1 MATLLLRF
9 PGRRYHA
16 TPWGHHVNEGLIE
29 WPPSPWRLLRALLA
43 TGYAKCHWPAA
54 GPPPVARALI
64 EKLAGSAP
72 AYRLPE
78 AVGTHSRH
86 YMPLACFKNG
96 REDTTLVFDTWAQV
110 DDGELAVRWD
120 VGLTP
125 AERDEL
131 GALARELG
139 YLGRSESWVEGEL
152 DDDDAGVGFDVIAG
166 DARHGPGPGWEQV
179 ALLAPLSAGEYATWL
194 RDASSQTQTATGVDP
209 GKSRHSAAEKK
220 KPAAAI
226 TPFPPDLIACLQAE
240 TGWLRKLGWSQPPGS
255 RKLLYWRRRD
265 SLQAGAPRP
274 RPATR
279 RAARVEAMLLAIGNA
294 SGNDHALPRI
304 ERSLPQGELLHRALV
319 ANAAR
324 SSGHSIVL
332 SGCDAERRPLTTP
345 HQHAHILHLDL
356 NQDGHL
362 DHVLIWASMGLDADA
377 QAAIR
382 ATRRSYTK
390 GDTAPLRLAVAGS
403 GTLAELA
410 NLPAPF
416 GDRLGS
422 LFGSAKRWRS
432 LTPFVP
438 PRFLKPNG
446 RNALLGQINAELA
459 SRGLAVATAIEL
471 RDPHIC
477 DDGRRARHFKRV
489 RAKGPAPP
497 QDRGFMLDLIFAAPL
512 RGPLALGYGSHYGLG
527 LFASIE

>member
-29 WPPSPWRLLRALLA
+29 WPPSPWRLMRALLA
-43 TGYAKCHWPAA
+43 TGYAKCHWPAD

-64 EKLAGSAP
+64 EKLAGTAP
-72 AYRLPE
+72 AYRLPD

-86 YMPLACFKNG
+86 YMPLAYFKNG

-110 DDGELAVRWD
+110 DNGELAVRWD
-120 VGLTP
+120 VELTL

-131 GALARELG
+131 AALARELG
-139 YLGRSESWVEGEL
+139 YLGRSESWIDGEL
-152 DDDDAGVGFDVIAG
+152 VDAAAGPFDVVAG
-166 DARHGPGPGWEQV
+166 DAHQCPGPGWEQV
-179 ALLAPLSAGEYATWL
+179 ALLAPLSAKAYAEWH
-194 RDASSQTQTATGVDP
+194 RDALATALVETGVEL
-209 GKSRHSAAEKK
+209 GKKKYSVAEKK
-220 KPAAAI
+220 KLAAA
-226 TPFPPDLIACLQAE
+226 TAPFPPDLIACLQAE

-255 RKLLYWRRRD
+255 RKLLYWRHRD

-274 RPATR
+274 RTITR
-279 RAARVEAMLLAIGNA
+279 RAICVEAMLLAI
-294 SGNDHALPRI
+294 GNDHALPRI

-332 SGCDAERRPLTTP
+332 SGCDADRRPLTTP
-345 HQHAHILHLDL
+345 HQHAHIFHLDL

-390 GDTAPLRLAVAGS
+390 GDTAPLRLAVLGS

-416 GDRLGS
+416 GERLGS

-497 QDRGFMLDLIFAAPL
+497 QDRGFMLDLIFEDPL
-512 RGPLALGYGSHYGLG
+512 RGPLAIGYGSHYGLG
-527 LFASIE
+527 LFAGIE